1 MDTLGAASST
11 GVSEVF
17 SKLSDRDK
25 QEIQVFLRNESQ
37 KSTIQQSIHA
47 LTDMCFR
54 KCITSKISNG
64 KLDKYEEPCMQ
75 NCVDRFLDANKLVL
89 SQLESMRGT

>member
-1 MDTLGAASST
+1 MDTLSGTT

-17 SKLSDRDK
+17 SKLPDRDK
-25 QEIQVFLRNESQ
+25 QELQQFLKNESQ
-37 KSTIQQSIHA
+37 KSTIQQSIHS

-54 KCITSKISNG
+54 KCITSKISSG

-75 NCVDRFLDANKLVL
+75 NCVDRFMDANNLILK
-89 SQLESMRGT
+89 QLETMRTG